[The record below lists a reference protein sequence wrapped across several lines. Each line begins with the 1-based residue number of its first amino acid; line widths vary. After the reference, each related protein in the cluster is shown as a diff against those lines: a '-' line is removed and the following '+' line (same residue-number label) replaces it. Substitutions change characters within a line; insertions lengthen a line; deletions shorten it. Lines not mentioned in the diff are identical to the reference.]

1 MKEHELRKIIV
12 TGFSGFV
19 SRHFLDYLYESHTE
33 ATILGLDI
41 AEPKFDLTA
50 YQDRLSVSFRSVN
63 LMEEE
68 SVTEILQEFWPDE
81 ILHLAAFSSVT
92 YSWQH
97 PGSSF
102 HNNTRVFLS
111 VAEAVRKLHLPTR
124 ILSVGSSEVYGNI
137 EEDQLPLREECAI
150 HPLSPYAIARQAQE
164 QLSQVYMEHFGVNLI
179 LTRSFNHIGPR
190 QDERFVIP
198 SFISRALAVKASGK
212 SEGSIETGDISLT
225 RDFLDVRDVVRAYG
239 ELLQKGKAGQIYNV
253 CSGTEK
259 PLSALLTEIGDILG
273 IRLNGVVNPELVRPT
288 DNRRVVGINERVRKD
303 TGWEPRIPL
312 RQTLED
318 MIHYMESARN
328 K

>member
-1 MKEHELRKIIV
+1 MRKIIV

-50 YQDRLSVSFRSVN
+50 YQDRLSIGFRSVN

-68 SVTEILQEFWPDE
+68 SVTEILQEFCPDE

-92 YSWQH
+92 FSWQH
-97 PGSSF
+97 PGSCF

-137 EEDQLPLREECAI
+137 DEKQLPLREECAI

-164 QLSQVYMEHFGVNLI
+164 QLSQVYTEHFGVNLI

-198 SFISRALAVKASGK
+198 SFISRALAVKEAGK
-212 SEGSIETGDISLT
+212 TEGNIETGDISLT
-225 RDFLDVRDVVRAYG
+225 RDFLDVRDVVRAYDC
-239 ELLQKGKAGQIYNV
+239 LLQQGKAGRIYNV

-259 PLSALLTEIGDILG
+259 PLSALLKEIGDILG
-273 IRLNGVVNPELVRPT
+273 IRLEGVVNSDLVRPT
-288 DNRRVVGINERVRKD
+288 DNRRVVGINERIKQD
-303 TGWEPRIPL
+303 TGWEPQIPL

-328 K
+328 NQ